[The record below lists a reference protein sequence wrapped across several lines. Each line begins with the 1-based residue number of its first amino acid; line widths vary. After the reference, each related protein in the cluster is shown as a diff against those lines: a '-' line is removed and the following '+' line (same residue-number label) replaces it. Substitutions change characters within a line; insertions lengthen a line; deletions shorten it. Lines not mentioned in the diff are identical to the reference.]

1 MKGIGGIVFFLPNYS
16 GDSNPKEV
24 DFLDLIDK
32 TEKTITF
39 FGERLIT
46 FNNTVKY
53 GESMKKTFKYSDLRM
68 YLENLFPK
76 SEDVKTKIASLNG
89 DYQDL
94 LTREGSFAAKGLDK
108 IAKVYSSVI
117 SSLKLYL
124 NKISSYCLKQMN
136 CYSKSSTANSS
147 TNVNVQLLSNFLKI
161 T

>member
-53 GESMKKTFKYSDLRM
+53 GESMKKTFKFRCQR
-68 YLENLFPK
+68 
-76 SEDVKTKIASLNG
+76 IR
-89 DYQDL
+89 Q
-94 LTREGSFAAKGLDK
+94 
-108 IAKVYSSVI
+108 
-117 SSLKLYL
+117 
-124 NKISSYCLKQMN
+124 
-136 CYSKSSTANSS
+136 NS
-147 TNVNVQLLSNFLKI
+147 
-161 T
+161 